1 MEKLKFYNFGLKLY
15 NKLIISY
22 PLLSSLMFSK
32 IKQNKPQQSNIP
44 KIMSKQIPQRNMMN
58 TMPMNMNMMSYM
70 PMNMMPM
77 PNMMPINNMMPYYC
91 QNEYMDMNAN
101 YMGFNKYYK

>member
-32 IKQNKPQQSNIP
+32 IKQNKPQQINITKMKP
-44 KIMSKQIPQRNMMN
+44 KQVPQMNMMN
-58 TMPMNMNMMSYM
+58 TMPMNMMNYM

-77 PNMMPINNMMPYYC
+77 PNIMPINNMMSYYC
-91 QNEYMDMNAN
+91 QNQYMDMNTN
-101 YMGFNKYYK
+101 YMGYYKYYK